1 VLLLFNRYYVGLCG
15 SRCLLTS
22 IYGYGVTT
30 LAFLSVLIL
39 VGVLNF
45 LFCLFNTSLL
55 PSLFILHICSSCWR
69 GRFPLLGS
77 SLLSALFLL
86 SFDFS
91 LLNTWRADEVVGIEV
106 GDLSDI

>member
-1 VLLLFNRYYVGLCG
+1 VLLFYRYYVRLCG
-15 SRCLLTS
+15 NRRLLTR

-30 LAFLSVLIL
+30 FAFLGALIL
-39 VGVLNF
+39 VDALNF
-45 LFCLFNTSLL
+45 LFALFNTSLL
-55 PSLFILHICSSCWR
+55 PSLFILHIWSSCWS
-69 GRFPLLGS
+69 GRFPLLGSS

-86 SFDFS
+86 SFDFR